1 MMKEEE
7 LNFYLSRFDLNEKE
21 KDQFN
26 VVLERLSKVYLNIDV
41 IIQIYNLYM
50 IMYSFSMIRM
60 IPLIKNLLSKLRFYV
75 LK

>member
-21 KDQFN
+21 KDQFS

-41 IIQIYNLYM
+41 IILIYNLYM
-50 IMYSFSMIRM
+50 IMYSFLMIRM

>member
-21 KDQFN
+21 KDQFS

-50 IMYSFSMIRM
+50 IMYSFLMIRM

>member
-7 LNFYLSRFDLNEKE
+7 LKFYLSRFDLNEKE
-21 KDQFN
+21 KDQFS

>member
-21 KDQFN
+21 KDQFS

-60 IPLIKNLLSKLRFYV
+60 IPLIKNL
-75 LK
+75 

>member
-21 KDQFN
+21 KAQFN
-26 VVLERLSKVYLNIDV
+26 IVLERLSKVYLNIDV
-41 IIQIYNLYM
+41 IIQIYNIYM
-50 IMYSFSMIRM
+50 KYNSFSMIRK

>member
-7 LNFYLSRFDLNEKE
+7 INFYLSRFDLNEKE
-21 KDQFN
+21 KAQFSI
-26 VVLERLSKVYLNIDV
+26 VLERLSKVYLNIDV
-41 IIQIYNLYM
+41 IIQIYNIYM
-50 IMYSFSMIRM
+50 KYNSFSMIRM

>member
-21 KDQFN
+21 KDQFS

-41 IIQIYNLYM
+41 IIQIYNIYM
-50 IMYSFSMIRM
+50 KYNSFSMIRM

>member
-21 KDQFN
+21 KAQFS
-26 VVLERLSKVYLNIDV
+26 VVRERLSKVYLNIDV

>member
-21 KDQFN
+21 KDQFS

-50 IMYSFSMIRM
+50 IMYSFLMIRM
-60 IPLIKNLLSKLRFYV
+60 NHMIASISFGGEKNINV
-75 LK
+75 

>member
-21 KDQFN
+21 KAQFSI
-26 VVLERLSKVYLNIDV
+26 VLERLSKVYLNIDV
-41 IIQIYNLYM
+41 IIQIYNIYM
-50 IMYSFSMIRM
+50 KYNSFSMIRK

>member
-1 MMKEEE
+1 MMKEQE

-21 KDQFN
+21 KDQFS

-60 IPLIKNLLSKLRFYV
+60 IPLIKNL
-75 LK
+75 

>member
-21 KDQFN
+21 KDQFS

>member
-21 KDQFN
+21 KDQFS
-26 VVLERLSKVYLNIDV
+26 VVLERLSKVYLNIAV

>member
-1 MMKEEE
+1 MMNEEE

>member
-7 LNFYLSRFDLNEKE
+7 INFYLSRFDLNEKE
-21 KDQFN
+21 KAQFSI
-26 VVLERLSKVYLNIDV
+26 VLERLSKVYLNIDV

-50 IMYSFSMIRM
+50 IMYSFLMIRM

>member
-21 KDQFN
+21 KDQFS

-50 IMYSFSMIRM
+50 IMYSFLMIRM
-60 IPLIKNLLSKLRFYV
+60 IPLTKNLLSKLRFYV

>member
-21 KDQFN
+21 KAQFN
-26 VVLERLSKVYLNIDV
+26 IVLERLSKVYLNIDV
-41 IIQIYNLYM
+41 IIQIYNIYM
-50 IMYSFSMIRM
+50 KYNSFSMIRM

>member
-21 KDQFN
+21 KAQFSI
-26 VVLERLSKVYLNIDV
+26 VLERLSKVYLNIDV
-41 IIQIYNLYM
+41 IIQIYNIYM
-50 IMYSFSMIRM
+50 KYNSFSMIRM

>member
-7 LNFYLSRFDLNEKE
+7 INFYLSRFDLNEKE
-21 KDQFN
+21 KAQFSI
-26 VVLERLSKVYLNIDV
+26 VLERLSKVYLNIDV

>member
-1 MMKEEE
+1 MKEEE

-21 KDQFN
+21 KDQFS

>member
-21 KDQFN
+21 KAQFS

>member
-21 KDQFN
+21 KDQFS
-26 VVLERLSKVYLNIDV
+26 VVLERLTKVYLNIDV